1 MRIASTSLIALFA
14 LTISCFPLVTSSFAQ
29 APILQPSL
37 DLSPEDVVSIQ
48 LKALSDSEN
57 DPRTNSGIARVWA
70 FAHPANRAVTGPLAR
85 FTMMLQSPNYKALIS
100 HRAHHM
106 RQISLT
112 EDKAHFAIKITSNG
126 GDLLG
131 YSWQLGKAKTGK
143 YQGMWMTTGV
153 SLVGKLGKA
162 L

>member
-1 MRIASTSLIALFA
+1 MRVVCTTTLIALFA
-14 LTISCFPLVTSSFAQ
+14 LVAPCFAQ
-29 APILQPSL
+29 APVLQPNL

-48 LKALSDSEN
+48 LKALSESEN
-57 DPRTNSGIARVWA
+57 DPNTNSGVARVWA
-70 FAHPANRAVTGPLAR
+70 FAHPANRSVTGPLAR
-85 FTMMLQSPNYKALIS
+85 FTLMLQSPSYKALIG
-100 HRAHHM
+100 HRAHHL

-112 EDKAHFAIKITSNG
+112 ADKAHFAIKITSND

-131 YSWQLGKAKTGK
+131 YSWHLGKARTGE

-153 SLVGKLGKA
+153 ALVGKLGKA